1 VAPNIGTLGYSPFA
15 ARLKEYTE
23 MTDSLMIEP
32 VTVTVPAAMKYSGL
46 GRTKLYE
53 LIAKAEIESILIGT
67 RRLIIFAS
75 LKSRLTKKPSEAAN
89 G

>member
-1 VAPNIGTLGYSPFA
+1 
-15 ARLKEYTE
+15 
-23 MTDSLMIEP
+23 MTDLPSVDP

-53 LIAKAEIESILIGT
+53 LIAKREIESLCVGK
-67 RRLIIFAS
+67 RRLIVFAS
-75 LKSRLTKKPSEAAN
+75 LKARLTNKTGEVAN